1 MKKNRLFFIVFMIIV
16 FSITGFSTEKNLSVS
31 GRVKFFGSVFLTDN
45 TGKYFNHDSGDFGL
59 KRLETRLKIAGNL
72 NDRISYNLR
81 FDGFS
86 NSGTLF
92 TKNSFPESGILS
104 SPVYS
109 EYFELN
115 LYEANIMISDFLI
128 DNLDLTIGKQRI
140 SWGTA
145 DKIGVMDNLNPIDFA
160 NFFTF
165 DPDYAFEK
173 RPQTALNFEYYTG
186 DNSKIQFIWLM
197 QHQVSPLPYGYTLLT
212 KQSMKVNNIE
222 VSNNWRNNIKD
233 SNFGIRFST
242 NLFNIDFGFSF
253 YNGNISLPII
263 KSYMLSS
270 IPSAEF
276 FYGKEK
282 IVGTDFSTSI
292 GGASVWGEAA
302 YIIPD
307 DSSGLIQVPVVLNNN
322 FIGVRNINFSL
333 FEKGFFKYVIGGDYN
348 FAHGFY
354 INFQY
359 LHGFF
364 DEFDY
369 SKEAEKYFMKRKG
382 EFFGEISDYI
392 IPDIEYKFHGDDYKI
407 KLSGIIE
414 ISDKTSWTLTPQIE
428 LRIADG
434 LILSAGGFFVISGDE
449 TKTKF
454 GEFKKDKLFYLSLKI
469 DF

>member
-1 MKKNRLFFIVFMIIV
+1 MFLNDNI
-16 FSITGFSTEKNLSVS
+16 G
-31 GRVKFFGSVFLTDN
+31 KFF
-45 TGKYFNHDSGDFGL
+45 NHESGDFGI
-59 KRLETRLKIAGNL
+59 KRLETRLKISGSL
-72 NDRISYNLR
+72 NDRISYNIR

-92 TKNSFPESGILS
+92 SKNRFPESGILS
-104 SPVYS
+104 NPLYS

-115 LYEANIMISDFLI
+115 IYEANIMVSDFLI
-128 DNLDLTIGKQRI
+128 NNLDLTIGKQRI

-145 DKIGVMDNLNPIDFA
+145 DKISVVDNLNPIDFA

-173 RPQTALNFEYYTG
+173 RPQTALNFEYYVG
-186 DNSKIQFIWLM
+186 DNSKIQFVWLM
-197 QHQVSPLPYGYTLLT
+197 QHQISPLPYGYTLMT
-212 KQSMKVNNIE
+212 KQHMKVNDIK
-222 VSNNWRNNIKD
+222 VIKNWRNNIKD

-242 NLFNIDFGFSF
+242 NLFNIDFGFLF

-263 KSYMLSS
+263 KSYMISS

-282 IVGTDFSTSI
+282 IVGIDISTSI
-292 GGASVWGEAA
+292 GGASVWGEIA
-302 YIIPD
+302 YIMPD
-307 DSSGLIQVPVVLNNN
+307 SITGILQVPVVLNNS
-322 FIGVRNINFSL
+322 FIGVRNINFPL
-333 FEKGFFKYVIGGDYN
+333 FEKGFFKYVVGGDYN

-354 INFQY
+354 VNFQY

-369 SKEAEKYFMKRKG
+369 SRETENYFMKQKG

-392 IPDIEYKFHGDDYKI
+392 IPDFEYKFHGDDYKI

-414 ISDKTSWTLTPQIE
+414 ISDKTSFTLTPQIE
-428 LRIADG
+428 FRIADG
-434 LILSAGGFFVISGDE
+434 LIISGGGFFVITGDE
-449 TKTKF
+449 NKTKF
-454 GEFKKDKLFYLSLKI
+454 GGFKKDKLFYLSLKV